1 LTFRRRPRLISGRSR
16 TSAGRHRLEASQDHG
31 GRSRTSAGR
40 HRADV
45 GSGSSRAVRARA
57 KSVPASVEDAS
68 GAIDH
73 LLPRGLNASSRT
85 RLPAAC
91 LAPRGRA
98 GTAFAVTCAVA
109 LVLVGGG
116 SAWAADGGAAV
127 EAADAG
133 AGVVAPVDPD
143 APTVAAHVDRADAHV
158 GDPIRLGVVAV
169 AKTGVPVNLPGTF
182 DLGPFSL
189 LGREETS
196 EQNLGDGRIRR
207 EFVLKIAAYEP
218 GELQLPPIDV
228 TYLGPQG
235 EVKTVRTGA
244 VAIKIASLI
253 ANEPEPALKD
263 AATPVSV
270 MEENRLPLYIGGAVL
285 AAGLGALLTFFIVR
299 KLRGRPAHRPGPP
312 PRPAHEIALER
323 LDRLGALGFLENA
336 DNRPFYFAVSEVI
349 RDYLGG
355 RYGFDSLE
363 MTTDELIGE
372 LARHTGRD
380 LASFTLGEIQGWL
393 SACDLVKFAKI
404 SPTAA
409 EARGALESAIRIVT
423 ATRPAPVAT
432 VAAPGGT
439 AEARHA

>member
-1 LTFRRRPRLISGRSR
+1 LMPARPVL
-16 TSAGRHRLEASQDHG
+16 SAALALL
-31 GRSRTSAGR
+31 
-40 HRADV
+40 V
-45 GSGSSRAVRARA
+45 ARA
-57 KSVPASVEDAS
+57 AW
-68 GAIDH
+68 GA
-73 LLPRGLNASSRT
+73 N
-85 RLPAAC
+85 
-91 LAPRGRA
+91 
-98 GTAFAVTCAVA
+98 V
-109 LVLVGGG
+109 
-116 SAWAADGGAAV
+116 
-127 EAADAG
+127 DAG
-133 AGVVAPVDPD
+133 ADAVAGAGDAGAAAVIPVDPD
-143 APTVAAHVDRADAHV
+143 APTVAANVDRAEAHV
-158 GDPIRLGVVAV
+158 GDPIRLGVVTV

-189 LGREETS
+189 LGRGETS

-228 TYLGPQG
+228 TYLGPAG

-285 AAGLGALLTFFIVR
+285 AAGLGALITFFIVR
-299 KLRGRPAHRPGPP
+299 KLRGRRGERPGPP

-363 MTTDELIGE
+363 MTTDELIVE
-372 LARHTGRD
+372 LRRQAGREMI
-380 LASFTLGEIQGWL
+380 LGEIQGWL

-404 SPTAA
+404 SPTAN

-432 VAAPGGT
+432 VATAGST